1 MPLSITIAT
10 NCTAMLEYIE
20 LHSFIVS
27 LPKSVDDKNLELHNI
42 VSGNEN
48 RPICLKIMNLQDI
61 LSCQNIW
68 QLLMIL
74 TKRRVN

>member
-27 LPKSVDDKNLELHNI
+27 LPYDDKNLKLHEI

-61 LSCQNIW
+61 LCCQNIW